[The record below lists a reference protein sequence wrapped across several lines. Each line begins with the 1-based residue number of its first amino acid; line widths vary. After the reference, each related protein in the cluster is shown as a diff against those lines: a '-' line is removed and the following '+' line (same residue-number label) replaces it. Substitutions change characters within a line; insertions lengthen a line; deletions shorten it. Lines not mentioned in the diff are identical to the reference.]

1 MHKEDGKIVYT
12 LKNSSCPENI
22 GVELGSWKS
31 SDPSVIGESTGGYG
45 TADLLA
51 VTRPA
56 FGEDDQTV
64 TLSANMTSLRYRNAK
79 NADGTAAVPD
89 MTAEFTVTVP
99 AYTNVLAGLSVAGA
113 DVPFDPRK
121 TPSP

>member
-1 MHKEDGKIVYT
+1 M
-12 LKNSSCPENI
+12 
-22 GVELGSWKS
+22 ELGSWKS

-89 MTAEFTVTVP
+89 MTAELTVTVP
-99 AYTNVLAGLSVAGA
+99 AYTNVLASLSVAGA
-113 DVPFDPRK
+113 DVPFDPQNAFSVTVPADTKEVKVTAVAKDPRR
-121 TPSP
+121 P